1 MMEILLNAS
10 LVEKLSKK
18 GTTYTCVE
26 IQITPT
32 LKKQVFLEPAELE
45 LVKLYYKNSKSEQL

>member
-1 MMEILLNAS
+1 MMEILLNAA

-18 GTTYTCVE
+18 GTTYTCIE

-45 LVKLYYKNSKSEQL
+45 LVKIYYQNRKEQ